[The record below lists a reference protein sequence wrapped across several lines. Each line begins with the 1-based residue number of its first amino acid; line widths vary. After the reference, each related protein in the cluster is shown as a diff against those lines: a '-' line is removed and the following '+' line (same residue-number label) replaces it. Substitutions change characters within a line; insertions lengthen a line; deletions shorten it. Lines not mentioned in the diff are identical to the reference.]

1 MFEKFS
7 FKKEQVKA
15 YFNAAV
21 RDMAIAG
28 KTDVPEVIFK
38 FSYDALLKLAIAFC
52 ALNGLRV
59 KARLGHHIGLI
70 GKLSEFLNDKKIE
83 IIGNEMRMKRNIDLY
98 SGGTLISKKEAD
110 EYHSWVKGIIKI
122 NRNKF
127 I

>member
-7 FKKEQVKA
+7 FKKEQVKG
-15 YFNAAV
+15 YFNSAV
-21 RDMAIAG
+21 RDIAIADG
-28 KTDVPEVIFK
+28 SDVPEVIFK

-59 KARLGHHIGLI
+59 KARLGHHTGLI
-70 GKLSEFLNDKKIE
+70 GRLSEFLDDKE
-83 IIGNEMRMKRNIDLY
+83 VEVIGNEMRMKRNIDLY

-110 EYHSWVKGIIKI
+110 EYCGWVKGVIKM
-122 NRNKF
+122 NKNKF